1 MRHRKSGHKLSMD
14 SSERKAMY
22 RNMVTSLLLHGQ
34 IKTTEIRAKDLRKY
48 VERMISIGKRAPS
61 AADLA
66 ALQGDE
72 LQKATARRVAAF
84 RRVAAWVQ
92 SDDAVAKVMG
102 EYADRFRS
110 RPGGY
115 TRVVKIGRPRG
126 GDNASMAVI
135 QLVEAL
141 SSGEAE
147 KPAKKPRKKAPKAEP
162 AATSETAPG

>member
-48 VERMISIGKRAPS
+48 VERVLSIGKRAPS

-84 RRVAAWVQ
+84 RRLGAWVQ
-92 SDDAVAKVMG
+92 SDEAIAKVMG
-102 EYADRFRS
+102 EYAERFRS

-115 TRVVKIGRPRG
+115 TRVVKVGKARG

-135 QLVEAL
+135 QLVEAMGA
-141 SSGEAE
+141 GEAE
-147 KPAKKPRKKAPKAEP
+147 KKPAKKTRKKAPKAEAP
-162 AATSETAPG
+162 AETAAE

>member
-48 VERMISIGKRAPS
+48 VERILSIGKRAPS

-66 ALQGDE
+66 ALRGDD

-84 RRVAAWVQ
+84 RRVGAWVQ
-92 SDDAVAKVMG
+92 SDEAIAKVMG

-115 TRVVKIGRPRG
+115 TRVVKVGRPRG

-135 QLVEAL
+135 QLVEPL
-141 SSGEAE
+141 GSEAV
-147 KPAKKPRKKAPKAEP
+147 KPAKKTRKKAPKADAP
-162 AATSETAPG
+162 ATTETSPG

>member
-48 VERMISIGKRAPS
+48 VERILSIGKRAPS

-84 RRVAAWVQ
+84 RRVGAWVQ

-141 SSGEAE
+141 GGAADAE
-147 KPAKKPRKKAPKAEP
+147 KPAKKTRKKAPKTEATAAAE
-162 AATSETAPG
+162 

>member
-48 VERMISIGKRAPS
+48 VERVLSIGKRAPS

-84 RRVAAWVQ
+84 RRLGAWVQ
-92 SDDAVAKVMG
+92 SDEAIAKVMG
-102 EYADRFRS
+102 EYAERFRS

-115 TRVVKIGRPRG
+115 TRVVKVGRPRG

-135 QLVEAL
+135 QLVEAM
-141 SSGEAE
+141 GAGDAE
-147 KPAKKPRKKAPKAEP
+147 TKPAKKTRKKATKAEAPP
-162 AATSETAPG
+162 AQTASE